1 MSFTGF
7 ASSSGTA
14 YTLDNVLVT
23 ATASASASSIVSQ
36 EHADAVAKNLAN
48 NLAQEKAN
56 NEVDL
61 INQTLDIINI
71 NNGSSINPKSIQLV
85 KDYLIANNK
94 ASGASF
100 SGYVFGNAF
109 TDEEVF
115 IGEGIGQKYDENGIL
130 VNKPIDKNM
139 AWRWASMTKLL
150 GIIILCKAVEDGLI
164 QSLDDSVSK
173 YVPEVSKINSYVSG
187 SKYTG
192 QKDNYG
198 TPIYEISIDN
208 VPNLGD
214 TITLRDLVNS
224 SSGLG
229 YTFWGLGNTRINFLN
244 QQVYTDFVTG
254 ESYPP
259 GTPPPDNSTF
269 ANFIGYIQ
277 YLEKQVNISNNS
289 NNVDVFTSY
298 YYDEAVTFTQSIV
311 ARTKFPLLC
320 KPGTTADTNYGVDLN
335 MIGAVVSG
343 ALQKKGIQQNS
354 AQYCNEKIFVPLE
367 MNDTWLSCGSLPY
380 PKDAKKNIIDCG
392 FYRKNVFK
400 KPNTFDSQKGVNVN
414 YDTYYVS
421 SDPSVSDDGFVNQ
434 SNKQVFKNYV
444 GLPEDKYAGG
454 FAESGIGPLT
464 DYTKLL
470 KMIINKGVFYKTI
483 NGEKKSIRILKQQ
496 SIEYLL
502 NPKANT
508 NLNDPTIG
516 IWSCGAGT
524 RNFVQPQETWVG
536 GFSVT
541 DKYKGQKL
549 PLGIG
554 SDCNRWMAYYRHHY
568 YFDTFTGNYL
578 VGGSEDSFA
587 SWTPTVLDFEPNY
600 LKIWQI
606 LTLY

>member
-7 ASSSGTA
+7 ASSSGAA
-14 YTLDNVLVT
+14 YTIDNILVT
-23 ATASASASSIVSQ
+23 ATASASASSIISQ
-36 EHADAVAKNLAN
+36 EDADVVAKNLAN

-94 ASGASF
+94 ASGAAF

-139 AWRWASMTKLL
+139 IWRWASMTKLL
-150 GIIILCKAVEDGLI
+150 GMIIFCKAVEDGLI
-164 QSLDDSVSK
+164 ESLDDSVSK
-173 YVPEVSKINSYVSG
+173 YIPEVSNINSYVSG

-214 TITLRDLVNS
+214 TMTLRDLVNS

-229 YTFWGLGNTRINFLN
+229 YTFWELGNTRINYLN

-254 ESYPP
+254 QKCSA
-259 GTPPPDNSTF
+259 GTPPPNNSTF

-298 YYDEAVTFTQSIV
+298 YYNEPVTFTQSIL
-311 ARTKFPLLC
+311 ARVKFPLLC
-320 KPGTTADTNYGVDLN
+320 KPGTTTNTNYGVDLN
-335 MIGAVVSG
+335 MIGAVISG

-367 MNDTWLSCGSLPY
+367 MSNTWLSCGSLPY

-400 KPNTFDSQKGVNVN
+400 KPNAFDSQKGVNVK

-444 GLPEDKYAGG
+444 GLPENKYAGG

-470 KMIINKGVFYKTI
+470 KMIINKGVIYKMI
-483 NGEKKSIRILKQQ
+483 NGERKSIRILKQQ

-524 RNFVQPQETWVG
+524 TNFIQPQETWVG

-541 DKYKGQKL
+541 DKYKGQQL

-554 SDCNRWMAYYRHHY
+554 SDCNRWMAYYGHHY

-578 VGGSEDSFA
+578 VGGSENSFA
-587 SWTPTVLDFEPNY
+587 SWNPTNVNFEPDY